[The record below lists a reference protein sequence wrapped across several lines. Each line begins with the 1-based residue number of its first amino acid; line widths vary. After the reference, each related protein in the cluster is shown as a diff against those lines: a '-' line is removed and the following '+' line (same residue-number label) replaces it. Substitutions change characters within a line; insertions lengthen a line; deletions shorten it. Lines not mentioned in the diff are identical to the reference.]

1 MASLLS
7 DPRDGGD
14 VAMILGVVLFSGACV
29 VGTNLLV
36 DLLYQWIDP
45 RVKQS
50 H

>member
-14 VAMILGVVLFSGACV
+14 VVMILGVVLFSGACV
-29 VGTNLLV
+29 VRTNLLV
-36 DLLYQWIDP
+36 DLLHQWVDP
-45 RVKQS
+45 RVKPT